1 MKRMRAKRTEDTAS
15 EKTKTETEGPAKA
28 RQKAKA
34 KAEPAEAM
42 GKPTRRKQKA
52 KMVEEVQPV
61 RPIEPVEPV
70 QAVEEVQPVRP
81 VEPVEPVQPVEP
93 VEPVEPLEPVHPIEQ
108 IEQVQPVEPAETVG
122 LVETMGKPTRRK
134 PKAKAEAKPKAGKAV
149 TMTPA
154 EYSKLL
160 KKWKG
165 MSGDDRRR
173 FIDFA
178 YILCDYFWDDI
189 GEWPATV
196 ELPDSEKDFALGGL
210 PEDIVKAV
218 TEKDYGMRI
227 RAEKLALID
236 TIEKVVKAVGVSMM
250 SEFDGMQMTDEM
262 KAMIISSFRRTLEAT
277 LRGAANHPELVFI
290 KDSDD
295 GLSSDAYVSVD
306 GEFGLRYGCFIRCGI
321 SGMEVKLEAHDGKMT
336 ELK

>member
-1 MKRMRAKRTEDTAS
+1 MRAKRTEDAAS
-15 EKTKTETEGPAKA
+15 ENTETEGQAKS

-34 KAEPAEAM
+34 M
-42 GKPTRRKQKA
+42 GKPTGRKQKA
-52 KMVEEVQPV
+52 KTVEEVQPV
-61 RPIEPVEPV
+61 KPIEPIEPIEPV

-81 VEPVEPVQPVEP
+81 IELIHPVEPI
-93 VEPVEPLEPVHPIEQ
+93 EPVHPIDQ
-108 IEQVQPVEPAETVG
+108 IEQVQPAEPAETVG

-149 TMTPA
+149 AMTPA

-196 ELPDSEKDFALGGL
+196 ELPDSEKDFAFGGL
-210 PEDIVKAV
+210 PADIVKAI

-227 RAEKLALID
+227 RSEKLALID
-236 TIEKVVKAVGVSMM
+236 TIEKAVKAVGVSMM

-277 LRGAANHPELVFI
+277 LRGAANHPELIFI

>member
-1 MKRMRAKRTEDTAS
+1 MRAKRTEDTAS
-15 EKTKTETEGPAKA
+15 EKTKAETEGQAKA
-28 RQKAKA
+28 GQKAK
-34 KAEPAEAM
+34 AM

-52 KMVEEVQPV
+52 K
-61 RPIEPVEPV
+61 
-70 QAVEEVQPVRP
+70 AVEEVQPVRP
-81 VEPVEPVQPVEP
+81 VEPVEPVQPIRPIELIHPVESVEP
-93 VEPVEPLEPVHPIEQ
+93 IEPIEPVHPIEQ
-108 IEQVQPVEPAETVG
+108 IEQVQPAETVG

-134 PKAKAEAKPKAGKAV
+134 PKAKAAEPVEAKASKAV
-149 TMTPA
+149 AMTPA

-196 ELPDSEKDFALGGL
+196 ELPDSEKDFAFGGL
-210 PEDIVKAV
+210 PADIVKAV

-227 RAEKLALID
+227 RSEKLTLID

>member
-1 MKRMRAKRTEDTAS
+1 MAS
-15 EKTKTETEGPAKA
+15 EKTKTETEGQAKA

-34 KAEPAEAM
+34 KAESAEAM

-52 KMVEEVQPV
+52 KAVEEVQPV
-61 RPIEPVEPV
+61 KPIEPIEPVEPV
-70 QAVEEVQPVRP
+70 EPVRP
-81 VEPVEPVQPVEP
+81 IELIHPA
-93 VEPVEPLEPVHPIEQ
+93 EPLEPVNPIEQ
-108 IEQVQPVEPAETVG
+108 IEQVQPAEPAETVG

-134 PKAKAEAKPKAGKAV
+134 PKPKAKAEAKPKADKAV
-149 TMTPA
+149 AMAPA

-196 ELPDSEKDFALGGL
+196 ELPDSEKDFAFGGL

-227 RAEKLALID
+227 RSEKLALID
-236 TIEKVVKAVGVSMM
+236 TIEKAVKAVGVSMM

-277 LRGAANHPELVFI
+277 LRDAANHPELVFI

>member
-1 MKRMRAKRTEDTAS
+1 MRAKRTEDTAS
-15 EKTKTETEGPAKA
+15 EKTKTETEGQAKA

-34 KAEPAEAM
+34 M
-42 GKPTRRKQKA
+42 GKPIGRKTKA
-52 KMVEEVQPV
+52 KAVEEVQPV
-61 RPIEPVEPV
+61 KPIEPIEPVEPV

-81 VEPVEPVQPVEP
+81 VELIHPVEPIEP
-93 VEPVEPLEPVHPIEQ
+93 IEPVHPIEQ
-108 IEQVQPVEPAETVG
+108 IEQVQPAEPAETVG

-149 TMTPA
+149 AMTPA

-227 RAEKLALID
+227 RSEKLALID
-236 TIEKVVKAVGVSMM
+236 TIEKAVKAVGVSMM

-306 GEFGLRYGCFIRCGI
+306 GEFGLRYSCFIRCGI

>member
-34 KAEPAEAM
+34 M
-42 GKPTRRKQKA
+42 GKPTGRKQKA
-52 KMVEEVQPV
+52 KTVEEVQPV
-61 RPIEPVEPV
+61 KPIEPIEPIEPV
-70 QAVEEVQPVRP
+70 QAVEGVQPVRP
-81 VEPVEPVQPVEP
+81 VELIHPVEPIEP
-93 VEPVEPLEPVHPIEQ
+93 IEPVHPIEQ
-108 IEQVQPVEPAETVG
+108 IEQVQPAETVG

-149 TMTPA
+149 AMTPA

-210 PEDIVKAV
+210 PADIVKAI

-227 RAEKLALID
+227 RSEKLALID
-236 TIEKVVKAVGVSMM
+236 TIEKAVKAVGVSMM

-277 LRGAANHPELVFI
+277 LRDAANHPELVFI

>member
-1 MKRMRAKRTEDTAS
+1 MRAKRTEDTAS
-15 EKTKTETEGPAKA
+15 EKTKTETEGQAKA

-34 KAEPAEAM
+34 M
-42 GKPTRRKQKA
+42 GKPIGRKQKA
-52 KMVEEVQPV
+52 KTVEEVQPV
-61 RPIEPVEPV
+61 KPIEPIEPIEPVEPV
-70 QAVEEVQPVRP
+70 QVVEGVQPVRP
-81 VEPVEPVQPVEP
+81 VELIHPA
-93 VEPVEPLEPVHPIEQ
+93 EPLEPVHPIEQ
-108 IEQVQPVEPAETVG
+108 IEQVQPAEPAETVG

-149 TMTPA
+149 AMTPA

-210 PEDIVKAV
+210 PADIVKAI

-227 RAEKLALID
+227 RSEKLALID
-236 TIEKVVKAVGVSMM
+236 TIEKAVKAVGVSMM

-277 LRGAANHPELVFI
+277 LRDTANHPELIFI

>member
-1 MKRMRAKRTEDTAS
+1 MAS
-15 EKTKTETEGPAKA
+15 EKTKTETEGQAKA

-34 KAEPAEAM
+34 KAESAEAM

-52 KMVEEVQPV
+52 KAVEEVQPV
-61 RPIEPVEPV
+61 KPIEPIEPVEPV
-70 QAVEEVQPVRP
+70 QPVRP
-81 VEPVEPVQPVEP
+81 IELIHPA
-93 VEPVEPLEPVHPIEQ
+93 EPLEPVNPIEQ
-108 IEQVQPVEPAETVG
+108 IEQVQPAEPAETVG

-134 PKAKAEAKPKAGKAV
+134 PKPKAKAEAKPKADKAV
-149 TMTPA
+149 AMAPA

-227 RAEKLALID
+227 RSEKLALID
-236 TIEKVVKAVGVSMM
+236 TIEKAVKAVGVSMM

-277 LRGAANHPELVFI
+277 LRDAANHPELVFI

>member
-1 MKRMRAKRTEDTAS
+1 MRAKRTEGMAS
-15 EKTKTETEGPAKA
+15 EKTKTETEGQAKA

-34 KAEPAEAM
+34 KAESAEAM

-52 KMVEEVQPV
+52 KTVEEVKPV
-61 RPIEPVEPV
+61 QPIEPVEPIEPV
-70 QAVEEVQPVRP
+70 QAVEEAQPVKPVELIHP
-81 VEPVEPVQPVEP
+81 VEPI
-93 VEPVEPLEPVHPIEQ
+93 EPVHPIDQ
-108 IEQVQPVEPAETVG
+108 IEQVQPAETVG

-134 PKAKAEAKPKAGKAV
+134 PKAKAEVKPKAGKAV
-149 TMTPA
+149 AMAPA

-189 GEWPATV
+189 GEWPATI
-196 ELPDSEKDFALGGL
+196 ELPDSEKDFAFGGL

-236 TIEKVVKAVGVSMM
+236 TIEKAVKAVGVSMM

-277 LRGAANHPELVFI
+277 LRDAANHPELVFI